1 MINLIIIALGAFLII
16 LGIMLV
22 LASLSRGG
30 RIRGG
35 GVILIGPFPIII
47 GERTPALIAM
57 LFAAFLLTIFLI
69 FFSIGVTSGGWR

>member
-1 MINLIIIALGAFLII
+1 MSNLVIIALGAFLII
-16 LGIMLV
+16 LGIMLL

-35 GVILIGPFPIII
+35 GVILIGPFPIVL

-57 LFAAFLLTIFLI
+57 LFLAFILVIFLI
-69 FFSIGVTSGGWR
+69 FSMMVMSGGWR